1 MILINCEINVFL
13 TWFENCILSNTNA
26 SQATTFAI
34 IDTKLYVPVVTLSIH
49 DNAKLL
55 QKFND

>member
-1 MILINCEINVFL
+1 MTLVNCEINVFL
-13 TWFENCILSNTNA
+13 TWFQNCILSNTNA

-34 IDTKLYVPVVTLSIH
+34 IDTKLYVPVVTLSTH

>member
-1 MILINCEINVFL
+1 MTLINVFL

-34 IDTKLYVPVVTLSIH
+34 IDTKLYVPVVTLSTH